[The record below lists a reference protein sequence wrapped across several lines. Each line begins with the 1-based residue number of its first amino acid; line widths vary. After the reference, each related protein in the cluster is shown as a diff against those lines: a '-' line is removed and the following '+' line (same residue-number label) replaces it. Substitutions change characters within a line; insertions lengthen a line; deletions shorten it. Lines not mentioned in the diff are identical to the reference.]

1 MNEANR
7 VALLVFFVVMFGG
20 SLLISAIHVL
30 RKSDKEN
37 VRDRLRQ
44 LTTGFASDTETKS
57 IAETARARRE
67 ARRRRLR
74 ASMGL
79 LGVYFARM
87 EALGGRRGAYTVA
100 LAVPLLLVIALMV
113 NWLLLPFPWW
123 LETLF
128 AIAVPAATGHLAY
141 QMLVE
146 RFRNA
151 FLAQMPDIL
160 DTITRA
166 SQAGVPVTLAIR
178 NIGDIYDW
186 PAGPEFRRIGQ
197 NLQLG
202 NDMTTVLD
210 EAELRIRVADFSFL
224 CVCLLL
230 QRETGGSLSTTLTN
244 LASVIRERRDVRLK
258 ARALT
263 AEARIMSKVIAAV
276 PLVMLVLM
284 WFISPDYISVLFQT
298 KEGNV
303 ILTCA
308 AVLLSIGLALV
319 NRLSKLKS

>member
-1 MNEANR
+1 MSEADR
-7 VALLVFFVVMFGG
+7 VALLVFFIVVFGG
-20 SLLISAIHVL
+20 GLFIVAKRVL

-44 LTTGFASDTETKS
+44 LTTGLPSDTEIKT
-57 IAETARARRE
+57 IAETARALRE

-74 ASMGL
+74 ASMGF
-79 LGVYFARM
+79 LGIYLARM
-87 EALGGRRGAYTVA
+87 EALGGRRGVYT
-100 LAVPLLLVIALMV
+100 IALGVPFLFLLTLVV

-123 LETLF
+123 LEALL
-128 AIAVPAATGHLAY
+128 AIAIPAAAGHLAY
-141 QMLVE
+141 QTLVE

-166 SQAGVPVTLAIR
+166 SQAGVPVAQAIR

-197 NLQLG
+197 NLQVG

-224 CVCLLL
+224 CVCLQL
-230 QRETGGSLSTTLTN
+230 QRETGGSLSATLTN
-244 LASVIRERRDVRLK
+244 LAGVIRERRDLRLK

-263 AEARIMSKVIAAV
+263 AEARIMSKVLAAI
-276 PLVMLVLM
+276 PMVMLALM
-284 WFISPDYISVLFQT
+284 WFISPDYIRVLFQT
-298 KEGNV
+298 KNGNV
-303 ILTCA
+303 ILACA
-308 AVLLSIGLALV
+308 GLLLSIGLVLV